1 MRDILDIESDIVVEL
16 RTVFDPEVPVNVYDL
31 GLIYDVDVQ
40 DDGKVDITMT
50 LTAPNCPVADDVVQ
64 EVKTA
69 VGSVEGVTGVEVKL
83 VFDPPW
89 DQSRMSE
96 EAKLDLGL
104 TTPPKVSRYALLR
117 DYHKLLK
124 SRLFTLLNRL
134 RAQYG
139 AVEGRP
145 FVDSAPF
152 LDRYWAVLG
161 GLGWIGKN
169 GLLIS
174 PRWGSFVFIGALV
187 VTLEVEPREGAMP
200 ARCGKC
206 TRCLD
211 ACPTKALL
219 QPALLDARRCISY
232 LTIEKKSPLTEGER
246 ALLDGWAYGCDVC
259 QMVCPWNRRAARSG
273 LEREVLIDRGLL
285 DAYAQGKADLPPD
298 SPMRRANPARL
309 RELLGGG
316 REGLEGITL
325 PARER

>member
-1 MRDILDIESDIVVEL
+1 MIPYHEVREL
-16 RTVFDPEVPVNVYDL
+16 AL
-31 GLIYDVDVQ
+31 GCGL
-40 DDGKVDITMT
+40 
-50 LTAPNCPVADDVVQ
+50 DDVGISS
-64 EVKTA
+64 A
-69 VGSVEGVTGVEVKL
+69 SAVEGVAERYREWLAMGYHGEMDYLARNFDKRMDPRLL
-83 VFDPPW
+83 VPGAKTVISGLLSYNLPP
-89 DQSRMSE
+89 
-96 EAKLDLGL
+96 KHLL
-104 TTPPKVSRYALLR
+104 TTPPKVARYALVR

-200 ARCGKC
+200 ARCGRC
-206 TRCLD
+206 TRCMD

-246 ALLDGWAYGCDVC
+246 ALLDGWAYGCDAC
-259 QMVCPWNRRAARSG
+259 QMVCPWNRRAAGSG

-285 DAYAQGKADLPPD
+285 NAYALGKADLPPD
-298 SPMRRANPARL
+298 SPMRRADPARL

-316 REGLEGITL
+316 QGGLEGGTH